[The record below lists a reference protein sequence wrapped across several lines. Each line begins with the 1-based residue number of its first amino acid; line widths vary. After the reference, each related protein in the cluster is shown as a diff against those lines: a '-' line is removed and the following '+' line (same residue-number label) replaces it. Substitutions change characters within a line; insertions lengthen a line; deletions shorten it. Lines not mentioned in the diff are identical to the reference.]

1 MTLAALLAVLLA
13 TPAAA
18 ADPAPAPAAST
29 AAVAGSTLTVS
40 AIYTGDRV
48 RDPFSTASSGGAR
61 RAASDKPGEENA
73 PPDIHALTLRGIMQ
87 DSDTEYALLTAEG
100 GESFMLRGGR
110 LHNGAG
116 KAVPG
121 ITGRIRLK
129 QKTVELITADKD
141 VQVFRLGE
149 TEEKDKDKERKP

>member
-1 MTLAALLAVLLA
+1 MTATALLAVLLA
-13 TPAAA
+13 LPASA

-40 AIYTGDRV
+40 AIYTGDRA
-48 RDPFSTASSGGAR
+48 RDPFSTSSAGGAR
-61 RAASDKPGEENA
+61 RSAASKSGDENA
-73 PPDIHALTLRGIMQ
+73 PLDIHAMTLRGIMQ

-100 GESFMLRGGR
+100 GEAFMLRGGK
-110 LHNGAG
+110 LYNGAS

-121 ITGRIRLK
+121 VTGRIRLK

-149 TEEKDKDKERKP
+149 TEEKDKERKP